1 VQVDGSHH
9 NHRSRTCGNSTRH
22 SRIKSWLVACRN
34 LKRTNVSTSVVRTG
48 VPRIPECARVRQLVA
63 VQCKSTKNTTGV
75 CSVSR
80 CTPSHTRQPARIE
93 GASPQHWHGAR
104 THRGFRGPYGPTSI
118 SSSSS
123 SLSLLPS
130 VIRRRLLVYEVGVPQ
145 HHRQSDPISS
155 TESIDVLASAA
166 CEAYMNMGGHVRGRG
181 HVAQCVGR
189 SAQLMALG
197 PVTALP
203 PRRHHNH
210 PGPTTTHVWKKDEEY
225 VRQEQVQTT
234 AEQVWVR

>member
-1 VQVDGSHH
+1 MSRPQSCGLECQGF
-9 NHRSRTCGNSTRH
+9 RSVRECGNLLQYSARAR
-22 SRIKSWLVACRN
+22 RILQ
-34 LKRTNVSTSVVRTG
+34 G
-48 VPRIPECARVRQLVA
+48 CALCGR
-63 VQCKSTKNTTGV
+63 
-75 CSVSR
+75 VSR

-181 HVAQCVGR
+181 HVEQCVGR
-189 SAQLMALG
+189 SAPLRSW

-210 PGPTTTHVWKKDEEY
+210 PGPTTTHVWKKDEKCA
-225 VRQEQVQTT
+225 RQEQVQTT